1 MFSYIWE
8 NQCVTS
14 FTSIDEKL
22 LQLLSNQLGSINWK
36 ASISKFKHCSINKCC
51 RTKKAERSHDFEKAE
66 KAVPEG
72 GGRKERGQT
81 MSQLGCLLASWQV
94 SNVCSAKVNCFW
106 PATITVQ
113 VWKEKSFNEWN
124 YEKVID
130 KKRRWKKRGRGWKK
144 LKRKK

>member
-1 MFSYIWE
+1 MLSYHQCRKCMRKQHVTTRLYSQIKTHRNKSLE
-8 NQCVTS
+8 KTNVFFTHVRNQCVTS

-72 GGRKERGQT
+72 GGRKESWR
-81 MSQLGCLLASWQV
+81 LCLSWIACSLAD
-94 SNVCSAKVNCFW
+94 
-106 PATITVQ
+106 
-113 VWKEKSFNEWN
+113 KS
-124 YEKVID
+124 VMCAQP
-130 KKRRWKKRGRGWKK
+130 K
-144 LKRKK
+144 LIAFDQQQ